1 MTFTDGTPREFSA
14 SRLECLVMTVV
25 PERGE
30 GESVAVVPRRRVSG
44 EEYTA
49 WAIILAL
56 ILFILYR
63 HYVSGA
69 IAGLG
74 LYLILDRVSESFAK
88 RFSRGAVRPLAL
100 LVVALSTAAIVIGAV
115 ALLMTVMRHG
125 AGNIAALMTQMAEIL
140 ESTRAWLGSFGNQV
154 IPEVLTDAEDFK
166 ATVAAWLKTHAQT
179 VRMATGVVGIGL
191 VHIIMGALLAVLVFF
206 RHVTHKDDDHR
217 GPLALQ
223 LVDKVDRFAHAFG
236 RIAAAQLKIS
246 AVNTTLTSLYL
257 LVALPM
263 FGITVP
269 FGKTLVLITFVCGLI
284 PVAGNLI
291 SNTVI
296 TIISLGVSGGTAIAS
311 LTFLIVVHKLEYLIN
326 SRIVGAETD
335 SEAWEILAAIIIGE
349 ATFGVGGVVLAP
361 IVYAFVKREL
371 RDLGL
376 V

>member
-1 MTFTDGTPREFSA
+1 MTD
-14 SRLECLVMTVV
+14 V
-25 PERGE
+25 PV

-44 EEYTA
+44 EEFAA

-56 ILFILYR
+56 IVFILYR
-63 HYVSGA
+63 NYVSGA
-69 IAGLG
+69 IAGLA
-74 LYLILDRVSESFAK
+74 LFLILDRVSHSFSK

-100 LVVALSTAAIVIGAV
+100 LVVSLTTAGLVIGAV
-115 ALLMTVMRHG
+115 AVLTTVLRQG

-140 ESTRAWLGSFGNQV
+140 ESTRAWLGSFGQQV

-166 ATVAAWLKTHAQT
+166 TTVAAWLKTHAQS
-179 VRMATGVVGIGL
+179 VRTATGWVGIGL
-191 VHIIMGALLAVLVFF
+191 VHILMGSLLAVLVFF
-206 RHVTHKDDDHR
+206 RHLTHKDDDRR

-257 LVALPM
+257 LVALPL

-296 TIISLGVSGGTAIAS
+296 TIISMGVSVGTAVAS
-311 LTFLIVVHKLEYLIN
+311 LSFLVVIHKLEYLIN

-349 ATFGVGGVVLAP
+349 ATFGVGGVVMAP
-361 IVYAFVKREL
+361 IIYAFVKREL
-371 RDLGL
+371 RDRGL